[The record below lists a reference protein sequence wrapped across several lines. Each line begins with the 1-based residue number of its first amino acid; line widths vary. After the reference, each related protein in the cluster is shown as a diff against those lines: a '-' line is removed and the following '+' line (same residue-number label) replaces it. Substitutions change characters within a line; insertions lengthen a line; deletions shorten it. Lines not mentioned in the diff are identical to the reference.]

1 MLQRSA
7 HRLLPAL
14 SRRAIA
20 TRSYSTQTDNP
31 VPANNP
37 NPQERRSPVSNTNAL
52 PTVSTGAGDKA
63 LVEDPAR
70 AEEMRQM
77 QAPNRATTWSRSQ
90 QPRAKAMVG
99 PRFEQTIMEDQVC
112 NHTWEVG
119 LWERTK
125 MYGVVRGTNG

>member
-7 HRLLPAL
+7 HRLLPTL

-37 NPQERRSPVSNTNAL
+37 NPQERRSPVSSTNAL
-52 PTVSTGAGDKA
+52 PTVSKGADKA
-63 LVEDPAR
+63 LVEDAAE

-77 QAPNRATTWSRSQ
+77 QAPNRAQTWSRSQ

-112 NHTWEVG
+112 IQI
-119 LWERTK
+119 LDISLRKRTD
-125 MYGVVRGTNG
+125 GCGIR